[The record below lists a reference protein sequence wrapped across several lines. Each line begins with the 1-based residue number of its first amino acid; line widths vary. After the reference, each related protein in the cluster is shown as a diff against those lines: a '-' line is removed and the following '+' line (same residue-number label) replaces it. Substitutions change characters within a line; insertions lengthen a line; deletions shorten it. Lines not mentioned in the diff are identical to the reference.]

1 MKYIVNYF
9 FGIALLIIFSF
20 GLIKLVLKK
29 NSKND

>member
-9 FGIALLIIFSF
+9 FGIALLIFSF